1 MGHTGHDAL
10 VQAVIHQAENTGA
23 TPYFFVS
30 RSFGKEDPIPP
41 ETKLAMYQKKFP
53 KYAKMFSLPPE
64 GMTTLNSVL
73 DDLKNKGYTDATI
86 VVGENEKDSFNYL
99 IKPDSSGVPS
109 YKNFGWNNITVMS
122 RQDTKAPG
130 SDKSKPDYHEG
141 PRATPMRQVLLDPD
155 KTEQEQFAVW
165 RQAMS
170 PSLDDSEV
178 LDMMNTAKQNLIQFH
193 TKKPRRKASD
203 IKEHLAKMRPL
214 LKEASV
220 EQKYKMLKLL
230 KEFHYRSVEPTE
242 FNAFIEND
250 EGMAEGEQDPQSE
263 LKMINQK
270 LKDAYKRVRNNSSA
284 SIGWYMSEVKALKSR
299 REELIKQLR
308 QGVAEGSLNE
318 YKNTTLEQF
327 DGLEFSFVKDDPYIK
342 VRAFAPKT
350 QREIA
355 QVDFKI
361 LDNDGLEPQDLH
373 VEERFR
379 GQGIAKIMYDFVKS
393 KGYKIHRSWSQTDAG
408 ADFWDKHRGQERVW
422 EQGVAEKMKM
432 GATIEPMEDKEKS
445 DPVVDATLKFYKP
458 VMQKASE
465 QEVDHYVEKAK
476 HLLQKTDDPV
486 VRKKLIDIFKEG
498 KHNPY
503 LQGGI
508 ITAIAALLGGGAI
521 NLANNI
527 QLTPYQTNL
536 MMQGILNSIVPAV
549 GARMSGKN
557 WVDTLKYTLASLGV
571 GVGIATVMEKDSDVI
586 GHVAKDLAGDG
597 APIAKLRAARDAE
610 QMKKRERSDGLPV
623 EPKFDYLDEK

>member
-10 VQAVIHQAENTGA
+10 VQAVIHQAENAGA

-30 RSFGKEDPIPP
+30 RSFGKDDPIPP

-64 GMTTLNSVL
+64 GATTLNAVL
-73 DDLKNKGYTDATI
+73 DNLKTKGYTDATI
-86 VVGENEKDSFNYL
+86 VVGETEKDAFNYL
-99 IKPDSSGVPS
+99 IKPDSTGNPA

-141 PRATPMRQVLLDPD
+141 PRATPMRQVLLDPN
-155 KTEQEQFAVW
+155 KTEQEQFTVW

-170 PSLDDSEV
+170 PSLDDKEV
-178 LDMMNTAKQNLIQFH
+178 LDMMNTAKQNLVQFH
-193 TKKPRRKASD
+193 TRKPRRKASD
-203 IKEHLAKMRPL
+203 IKEHIAKMRPL

-220 EQKYKMLKLL
+220 EQKYKMLKLM
-230 KEFHYRSVEPTE
+230 KETY
-242 FNAFIEND
+242 
-250 EGMAEGEQDPQSE
+250 QQ
-263 LKMINQK
+263 
-270 LKDAYKRVRNNSSA
+270 
-284 SIGWYMSEVKALKSR
+284 IGK
-299 REELIKQLR
+299 
-308 QGVAEGSLNE
+308 GVAEGDMYGDQEVSWE
-318 YKNTTLEQF
+318 K
-327 DGLEFSFVKDDPYIK
+327 GGR
-342 VRAFAPKT
+342 RAPTGAFRNPHTSALGRALYRDLSKQPKLSPQQV
-350 QREIA
+350 QRNKERWA
-355 QVDFKI
+355 QR
-361 LDNDGLEPQDLH
+361 QA
-373 VEERFR
+373 ER
-379 GQGIAKIMYDFVKS
+379 
-393 KGYKIHRSWSQTDAG
+393 
-408 ADFWDKHRGQERVW
+408 

-432 GATIEPMEDKEKS
+432 GATIEPMEDKEET
-445 DPVVDATLKFYKP
+445 DPIVNATIKFYTP

-465 QEVDHYVEKAK
+465 QEVDHYVEKAR
-476 HLLQKTDDPV
+476 HLLQKTDDPA

-549 GARMSGKN
+549 GARMTGKN

-571 GVGIATVMEKDSDVI
+571 GVGIATVMEKESDVMA
-586 GHVAKDLAGDG
+586 HVAKDLAGDG
-597 APIAKLRAARDAE
+597 APIAKLRAIRDKE